1 MPWRERLQ
9 AVRLVYND
17 EEEDGPCVPLK
28 TGGPEEREV
37 AINSSLPVQ
46 NAHNVAMAINQRLGD
61 VPPAVGRVTI
71 APRATDSTEGLPII
85 WRRRYRGD
93 VVWAV
98 RARDT
103 PRLWEIIGVNPHRAL
118 PRSIETPSGA
128 TATVVQATCCEIINL
143 CSSDDSDDDDEA
155 ERRPLP
161 TRPTAAVVVA

>member
-9 AVRLVYND
+9 AVRLVYD
-17 EEEDGPCVPLK
+17 EDEDGGPCVPLK
-28 TGGPEEREV
+28 TAGPEEREV

-46 NAHNVAMAINQRLGD
+46 NAHNVAIAINQRLGD
-61 VPPAVGRVTI
+61 VPPAVVRVTI
-71 APRATDSTEGLPII
+71 APRATDPTEGRTVVPV

-118 PRSIETPSGA
+118 PRSIETLPIPPRSGA
-128 TATVVQATCCEIINL
+128 TATVVQAACCEIIDL
-143 CSSDDSDDDDEA
+143 CDSDDDE
-155 ERRPLP
+155 
-161 TRPTAAVVVA
+161 TTVVVA